1 MRSVEAQ
8 FRKGK
13 LRCVSKGPNRSGIAI
28 IWWQLLLRWRV
39 LYQTL
44 LEDQVEMATTGVN
57 WEHNWRSAALDPAAD
72 PRQAGPQS

>member
-28 IWWQLLLRWRV
+28 IWWPSWLRWRA

-44 LEDQVEMATTGVN
+44 LEDQVDMATTGVIMVQIL
-57 WEHNWRSAALDPAAD
+57 RSAALDPAAD